1 MITDGQARKIASE
14 WHGGQS
20 SPLYSL
26 ASTGAINLPD
36 VLHEI
41 MVDAAAVGPENSPGQ
56 LDALVALDDYVHTV
70 GARGPVTGW
79 SDIDFEDFT
88 P

>member
-1 MITDGQARKIASE
+1 MITDGQARKIASD

-26 ASTGAINLPD
+26 ASTGAIVAD
-36 VLHEI
+36 VLDEI
-41 MVDAAAVGPENSPGQ
+41 MADASSVGPENTPGQ
-56 LDALVALDDYVHTV
+56 LDALLALIEYCTFE
-70 GARGPVTGW
+70 GPRGPVAGW